1 MNNIVSL
8 SDVDIIVAP
17 SNTDALCVPK
27 QQTEL
32 QLLDK
37 LIKGTI
43 ITGCAATCAY
53 ACYFYLPVIA
63 FQAGYHGS
71 LLVSSYLAPQA
82 STITY
87 YIIILPKAVH
97 IGTYCYSSP
106 LVASAVQTISTVTG
120 AAIGISIV
128 ELYELIK
135 KVVQKPII
143 IKQTIER
150 ICNAVKRFINRMYW
164 ASSTGTTVI
173 T

>member
-17 SNTDALCVPK
+17 SNIDALCVLK

-43 ITGCAATCAY
+43 ITGCAASCAY

-63 FQAGYHGS
+63 FQAGYHSS
-71 LLVSSYLAPQA
+71 LLVSSYLAPKA
-82 STITY
+82 SALTY
-87 YIIILPKAVH
+87 YMIILPKAVH
-97 IGTYCYSSP
+97 VGTYCYSSP
-106 LVASAVQTISTVTG
+106 IVTSTVQTISTVTG
-120 AAIGISIV
+120 AAIGTSIV
-128 ELYELIK
+128 GLYELIK
-135 KVVQKPII
+135 KVIQKPSI

-150 ICNAVKRFINRMYW
+150 ICKAVKKFMYRMY
-164 ASSTGTTVI
+164 
-173 T
+173 

>member
-27 QQTEL
+27 QQSTTEL
-32 QLLDK
+32 ALLDK

-43 ITGCAATCAY
+43 ITGCAASCAY

-63 FQAGYHGS
+63 FQTGYHGS
-71 LLVSSYLAPQA
+71 LLVSSYLAPNA
-82 STITY
+82 SSLTY
-87 YIIILPKAVH
+87 YMVILPKAVH

-120 AAIGISIV
+120 AAIGTSIV
-128 ELYELIK
+128 QLYELIK
-135 KVVQKPII
+135 KVVQKPSI
-143 IKQTIER
+143 IKQTIEK
-150 ICNAVKRFINRMYW
+150 ICRVVKKFLCRMHWTASTANA
-164 ASSTGTTVI
+164 
-173 T
+173 